1 MADRA
6 FLAFDLGAESGRAIL
21 GTLRDRRLELNELHR
36 FWNGPVS
43 ILGHL
48 HWDVYRLFGELK
60 SGLKAAAASGARR
73 PASIGIDTW
82 GVDFGFLAPGGEILA
97 LPFCYRDPQT
107 DGMIDRIC
115 ARIGRERIYEL
126 TGIQFLQFNTL
137 VQLFALRQRRS
148 ALPDLAGTLLF
159 IPDILNYLLTG
170 VARSELTI
178 ASTSQMLNPS
188 TRTWVEELTS
198 AVGIRPAL
206 LPPIAMPGTPI
217 GGLADALAT
226 ETGTGPVPV
235 VAVASHDTASAVAA
249 VPAEGTDWAYI
260 SSGTWSLMGIE
271 TASPVITPET
281 LASNF
286 TNELGVDGTVRFLKN
301 IAGLWLLQ
309 ECRRKWAEE
318 GDPLTYDQIV
328 QAAMSAPAFR
338 SIVDPDWTGFLHPR
352 DMREAIS
359 IYCHRTDQPA
369 PGTAGEFARCIFE
382 SLALKYRR
390 VLEELRQASP
400 HPVRR
405 LHVIGGGSRNRF
417 LCQCTADATGLPV
430 LAGPAEATA
439 LGNLMLQAR
448 SAGAVSSLAEM
459 RETIGL
465 SFVPDR
471 YEPHDTE
478 LWDRAFDRLRH
489 RLHTSSEPGTVP

>member
-1 MADRA
+1 M
-6 FLAFDLGAESGRAIL
+6 
-21 GTLRDRRLELNELHR
+21 
-36 FWNGPVS
+36 
-43 ILGHL
+43 
-48 HWDVYRLFGELK
+48 
-60 SGLKAAAASGARR
+60 
-73 PASIGIDTW
+73 
-82 GVDFGFLAPGGEILA
+82 
-97 LPFCYRDPQT
+97 
-107 DGMIDRIC
+107 
-115 ARIGRERIYEL
+115 

-137 VQLFALRQRRS
+137 VQLFALRERRS

-170 VARSELTI
+170 VPRSELTI
-178 ASTSQMLNPS
+178 ASTSQMINPS
-188 TRTWVEELTS
+188 TRTWVEELTA
-198 AVGIRPAL
+198 AVGIRAAL

-217 GGLADALAT
+217 GGLADALAA
-226 ETGTGPVPV
+226 EAGTGPVPV

-249 VPAEGTDWAYI
+249 VPAEGADWAYI

-271 TASPVITPET
+271 IASPVITPET
-281 LASNF
+281 LAANF

-318 GDPLTYDQIV
+318 GTPLSYDQIV
-328 QAAMSAPAFR
+328 QAATNAPAFR
-338 SIVDPDWTGFLHPR
+338 SIVDPDWSGFLHPR

-359 IYCHRTDQPA
+359 DYCRGSDQPS
-369 PGTAGEFARCIFE
+369 PSNPGEFARCIFE
-382 SLALKYRR
+382 SLALKYRL
-390 VLEELRQASP
+390 VLEELRRAST

-405 LHVIGGGSRNRF
+405 LHVIGGGSRNRL
-417 LCQCTADATGLPV
+417 LCQCTADATGLTV

-459 RETIGL
+459 RETIRL

-478 LWDRAFDRLRH
+478 RWDRALDRIRH
-489 RLHTSSEPGTVP
+489 RLHTP